1 MKPSA
6 ILLTIAIVLPTA
18 VFAAGGGGGGGGG
31 GAGGA
36 GSGHGGSTGAA
47 APTSSGTVGT
57 GTATTG
63 TAAGTPSAGTAGAGL
78 NGVNGI
84 PAGPAN
90 AAGLNNAGN
99 NPSGS
104 SLPSTPNT
112 GTVGMGN
119 PSVSVPRGPSPTGLG
134 GTANEPAPGTN
145 AAGTAEGSG
154 GALRDNGRTM
164 PGPNRPTATRDQER
178 DSDAK
183 IDEEN
188 RKTDRAVSNICK
200 GC

>member
-36 GSGHGGSTGAA
+36 GGGAGGAGSGHGGSTGAA

-57 GTATTG
+57 GTA
-63 TAAGTPSAGTAGAGL
+63 SAGTAGAGISAV
-78 NGVNGI
+78 NGV

-119 PSVSVPRGPSPTGLG
+119 SSVSVPRGPSPTGLG
-134 GTANEPAPGTN
+134 GTANEPTPGTN

-164 PGPNRPTATRDQER
+164 PGPNGPTATRDQER